1 MAGCAL
7 GFAVVA
13 GFLVDSLGSD
23 AVGGAVMGGDSLFF
37 FHFRDGFQGFFFVF
51 DGDEGGQED
60 GFLDFQFFLEGRPWG
75 GVWDEHGFHSFSFDC
90 TMGEAELGEGE
101 NNKTLQ
107 PQLRCVGI
115 NPIHREA
122 VPPSP
127 SGKASL
133 KPYDRTSPVEMHL
146 FENHTTKANALRKCN
161 SSAPYTNI

>member
-23 AVGGAVMGGDSLFF
+23 AVGGAVMGGVSLFF
-37 FHFRDGFQGFFFVF
+37 FHFRDGFLGFFFVF

-90 TMGEAELGEGE
+90 TMGEAELGEGGE
-101 NNKTLQ
+101 Q
-107 PQLRCVGI
+107 
-115 NPIHREA
+115 
-122 VPPSP
+122 
-127 SGKASL
+127 
-133 KPYDRTSPVEMHL
+133 
-146 FENHTTKANALRKCN
+146 
-161 SSAPYTNI
+161 

>member
-23 AVGGAVMGGDSLFF
+23 AVGGAVMGGVSLFF
-37 FHFRDGFQGFFFVF
+37 FHFRDRFLGFFFVF

-107 PQLRCVGI
+107 PQLCCVGMGVRI
-115 NPIHREA
+115 FFWTIL
-122 VPPSP
+122 VVLTL
-127 SGKASL
+127 SL
-133 KPYDRTSPVEMHL
+133 SFLCILLDSCRPR
-146 FENHTTKANALRKCN
+146 
-161 SSAPYTNI
+161 

>member
-23 AVGGAVMGGDSLFF
+23 AVGGAVMGGVSLFF
-37 FHFRDGFQGFFFVF
+37 FHFRDGFLGFFFVF
-51 DGDEGGQED
+51 DGNEGGQED

-107 PQLRCVGI
+107 PQLCCVGI

-122 VPPSP
+122 VPLPRL
-127 SGKASL
+127 G
-133 KPYDRTSPVEMHL
+133 RRV
-146 FENHTTKANALRKCN
+146 
-161 SSAPYTNI
+161 